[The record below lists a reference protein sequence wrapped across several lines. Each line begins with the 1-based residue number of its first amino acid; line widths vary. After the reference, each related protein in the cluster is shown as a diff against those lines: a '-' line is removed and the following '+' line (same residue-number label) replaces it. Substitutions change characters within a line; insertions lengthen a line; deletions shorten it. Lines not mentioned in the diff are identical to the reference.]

1 MAEAGGAQDDF
12 TRLRAA
18 FGTTD
23 LVHSLFDRFPCAL
36 RFELGGDVW
45 PISDPLRALRAIDRA
60 RAIVATLWPDLTRVA
75 LVFVA
80 LDAIDATALSDAAEA
95 ALRDCGLDPRALTY
109 LGGAPLAA
117 RQDLPP
123 PAPGLCAH
131 NHLYRA
137 DGAASAQRA
146 LWGAIC
152 AETPMRPRLV
162 GLHPVLVD
170 LDRRIAAHAYDDRW
184 MDVVA
189 MNPGA
194 LDSLAKNR
202 ASWLCDGYIKRGGV

>member
-1 MAEAGGAQDDF
+1 MAPDDF
-12 TRLRAA
+12 ARLRDA

-23 LVHSLFDRFPCAL
+23 LVHSLFDRFACAL
-36 RFELGGDVW
+36 RFELGADVW
-45 PISDPLRALRAIDRA
+45 PISDPLRALQAMDRA
-60 RAIVATLWPDLTRVA
+60 RAIVASLWPDLTRVA

-80 LDAIDATALSDAAEA
+80 LDDIDATDLTDEAET
-95 ALRDCGLDPRALTY
+95 ALRECGLDPRALTY

-117 RQDLPP
+117 RQGLPP

-131 NHLYRA
+131 SHLYRA
-137 DGAASAQRA
+137 EGAASAHRA

-162 GLHPVLVD
+162 DLHPVLVD
-170 LDRRIAAHAYDDRW
+170 PERRIAAHAYDDRW

-189 MNPGA
+189 MEPGA
-194 LDSLAKNR
+194 LDSLAR
-202 ASWLCDGYIKRGGV
+202 ARSDWLCEGYVKRGHA